1 MSFQKPKPAR
11 CKKAA
16 IQCSRWRSSTIFGWY
31 SRVTIEQAWHGLA
44 KATQFCVAGAFPFC
58 KDRTHNGPFLNRSL
72 FRSSLMAVPALPLVE
87 LCGCLGRWAKTGA
100 KKNNKYHCVIQKV
113 TNVHQVKVN
122 KHDESEGNTRS
133 RSLWKDK
140 CVTII
145 LLCCIMVNN
154 FLSVSISYIQY

>member
-1 MSFQKPKPAR
+1 MQQVKKFNYIWVVFASYDRTSLTRIGKGNAVLRCGSFSFLQRPYA
-11 CKKAA
+11 
-16 IQCSRWRSSTIFGWY
+16 QRSVSKSVFVPILTYG
-31 SRVTIEQAWHGLA
+31 S
-44 KATQFCVAGAFPFC
+44 AGATIS
-58 KDRTHNGPFLNRSL
+58 RTVRMPR
-72 FRSSLMAVPALPLVE
+72 A
-87 LCGCLGRWAKTGA
+87 LGRNGRQ
-100 KKNNKYHCVIQKV
+100 KNNKYHCVIQKV